1 MSVLLSAHKIA
12 KTFGVQTLFKD
23 ITFSVEDSQK
33 IGLIGPN
40 GAGKSTMLQII
51 AQKLKPDKGDVSFGK
66 SLVVGYLEQSPQF
79 PKDQTVIDALLSSV
93 MYAEDASSQARAY
106 ELIAKLNLETETDYG
121 QKNVSELSGGW
132 LKRVALARELMKD
145 PNLLLLDEPTNHLDV
160 VSIQWL
166 EEFLSTQ
173 EKLAYLIITHDRL
186 FLQNTCD
193 MIFDLD
199 IKNPDGLI
207 KFSGTYADFLDLKD
221 SLISSQKTLLS
232 TKKNTLRRE
241 TEWLRRGAKARQ
253 TKQTARIDRA
263 HDLKDN
269 VYNLATILRDKTVT
283 FDFGE
288 KDHNP
293 KKIIEMDNVSLQR
306 DTKLLFKNFSY
317 IFGGRA
323 RTGLLGANGS
333 GKTSLIKLMLGD
345 IPPTS
350 GTVKIT
356 EGIEMS
362 YFSQKKED
370 LDTKTSVMKTLC
382 PQGDYVHLQ
391 GQAVYAKSYL
401 SRFHF
406 RHDQMD
412 LPVGK
417 ISGGEQSRLLLAK
430 MMLGAKSVLILD
442 EPTNDLD
449 IETLDALQDALA
461 AFPGAVILVSHDRY
475 FMDQVCT
482 EVLAIDEENHKIEK
496 FATVLQWSEWQKNK
510 GRGGPSAVP
519 QEAFVAPA
527 PVAPVSTP
535 ASTPVSKSNK
545 KLSFKEQ
552 RELDTMEETIQKAE
566 ADVVSIEEKM
576 AQPNLA
582 FPERQEM
589 TRLHQTLKDK
599 IEKLYERW
607 EELNRK
613 SSGL

>member
-1 MSVLLSAHKIA
+1 MGVLLSAHKIA

-23 ITFSVEDSQK
+23 ITFSIEDSQK

-51 AQKLKPDKGDVSFGK
+51 AQKIKPDKGDVSFGK
-66 SLVVGYLEQSPQF
+66 SLVVGYLEQNPTF
-79 PKDQTVIDALLSSV
+79 AKDETVIDALLSGV
-93 MYAEDASSQARAY
+93 AFAEDASSQALAY
-106 ELIAKLNLETETDYG
+106 ELISKLQLEEETDYG
-121 QKNVSELSGGW
+121 QKKTSELSGGW
-132 LKRVALARELMKD
+132 LKRVALARELMKE

-173 EKLAYLIITHDRL
+173 HQLGYLIITHDRL

-232 TKKNTLRRE
+232 AQKNTLRRE

-263 HDLKDN
+263 HELKDD
-269 VYNLATILRDKTVT
+269 VQNLNFILREKKVT

-293 KKIIEMDNVSLQR
+293 KKIIEMQNVSLTR
-306 DTKLLFKNFSY
+306 DTKTLFKDFSY

-333 GKTSLIKLMLGD
+333 GKTSLIKLMMGELK
-345 IPPTS
+345 PTS

-356 EGIEMS
+356 DGVEIS

-370 LDTKTSVMKTLC
+370 LDPKRSVLDTIC
-382 PQGDYVHLQ
+382 PQGDYVQLQ
-391 GQAVYAKSYL
+391 GSPVYAKSYL

-417 ISGGEQSRLLLAK
+417 ISGGEQSRLLLAQL
-430 MMLGAKSVLILD
+430 MLGAKSVLILD

-449 IETLDALQDALA
+449 IETLDSLQEALSE
-461 AFPGAVILVSHDRY
+461 FPGAVILVSHDRF

-482 EVLAIDEENHKIEK
+482 EILAIDEVEKKIEK
-496 FATVLQWSEWQKNK
+496 FANVFQWSEWIKTKKEGEISRSIQT
-510 GRGGPSAVP
+510 
-519 QEAFVAPA
+519 
-527 PVAPVSTP
+527 STP
-535 ASTPVSKSNK
+535 QQVSSISSATSKKSNR
-545 KLSFKEQ
+545 KLSFKDQ
-552 RELDTMEETIQKAE
+552 HELDNMETTIQKEESLLTSLE
-566 ADVVSIEEKM
+566 AKLSQAGLTFSELQEATKSYN
-576 AQPNLA
+576 AQKTKVD
-582 FPERQEM
+582 Q
-589 TRLHQTLKDK
+589 
-599 IEKLYERW
+599 LYARW
-607 EELNRK
+607 EELSQK
-613 SSGL
+613 

>member
-1 MSVLLSAHKIA
+1 MGVLLSAHKIA
-12 KTFGVQTLFKD
+12 KTFGIQTLFKE
-23 ITFSVEDSQK
+23 ITFSIEDGQK

-40 GAGKSTMLQII
+40 GAGKSTLLQII
-51 AQKLKPDKGDVSFGK
+51 AQKIKPDKGDVSFGK
-66 SLVVGYLEQSPQF
+66 SLVVGYLEQNPTF
-79 PKDQTVIDALLSSV
+79 AKDETVIDALLSGV
-93 MYAEDASSQARAY
+93 PHPEDPTSQALAY
-106 ELIAKLNLETETDYG
+106 ELISKLQLEDETEYG
-121 QKNVSELSGGW
+121 QKKTSELSGGW
-132 LKRVALARELMKD
+132 LKRVALARELMKE

-173 EKLAYLIITHDRL
+173 HQLGYLIITHDRL

-232 TKKNTLRRE
+232 AQKNTLRRE

-263 HDLKDN
+263 HELKDD
-269 VYNLATILRDKTVT
+269 VQNLNFILREKKVT

-293 KKIIEMDNVSLQR
+293 KKIIELQNVSLTR
-306 DTKLLFKNFSY
+306 DTKTLFKDFSY

-333 GKTSLIKLMLGD
+333 GKTSLIKLMMGELT
-345 IPPTS
+345 PTTGS
-350 GTVKIT
+350 VKIT
-356 EGIEMS
+356 DGVEIS

-370 LDTKTSVMKTLC
+370 LDPKRSVLNTIC
-382 PQGDYVHLQ
+382 PQGDYVQLQ
-391 GQAVYAKSYL
+391 GFPVYAKSYL

-417 ISGGEQSRLLLAK
+417 LSGGEQSRLLLAQL
-430 MMLGAKSVLILD
+430 MLGAKSVLILD

-449 IETLDALQDALA
+449 IETLDSLQEALSE
-461 AFPGAVILVSHDRY
+461 FPGAVILVSHDRF

-482 EVLAIDEENHKIEK
+482 EILAIDEVDKKIEK
-496 FATVLQWSEWQKNK
+496 FANVFQWSEWIK
-510 GRGGPSAVP
+510 GKKEG
-519 QEAFVAPA
+519 EASRLAQNSTSKQ
-527 PVAPVSTP
+527 VSSNT
-535 ASTPVSKSNK
+535 TPVSKKSNK

-552 RELDTMEETIQKAE
+552 HELDNMETTIHKEESLLTALEGKMSQAGLSFGELQEATKNYTAQK
-566 ADVVSIEEKM
+566 
-576 AQPNLA
+576 
-582 FPERQEM
+582 
-589 TRLHQTLKDK
+589 TK
-599 IEKLYERW
+599 IDQLYARW
-607 EELNRK
+607 EELSK
-613 SSGL
+613 K